1 MSGMGSHQSFHA
13 KTETWLT
20 PPNIINDLGPFDLDP
35 CAYPGWLTAEH
46 LICLPE
52 DGLAADWDGRVWCNP
67 PYGRQTWLWLDKLA
81 THGRGTALIFARTE
95 TKGFV
100 EQVWNKASGLL
111 FLHGRLFFYR
121 TDGTPASANAGA
133 PSVLVAYGREDAECL
148 RCSLLEG
155 TYVAL

>member
-1 MSGMGSHQSFHA
+1 MKVHYSSNKHTWETPQDFFDKLNSIYGFTLDACAEWHTA
-13 KTETWLT
+13 KVDCYYTKEQ
-20 PPNIINDLGPFDLDP
+20 D
-35 CAYPGWLTAEH
+35 A
-46 LICLPE
+46 LIQ
-52 DGLAADWDGRVWCNP
+52 DWKGIVWCNP